1 MKSLQTFVRKKIRKL
16 SYSQGRKYTIRIIES
31 KFIENL
37 INNHVHNLKK
47 KLEDNKKNQNNKI
60 NINSIPFIIDD
71 HTDRI
76 IEYIFSKGKKN
87 SKEIIFIQHYL
98 TCFSHLVD
106 AIFEKKLMTEPNFLL
121 WQIAKFLK
129 YESYSNE
136 VIIFRYGD
144 KGDKFYMI
152 FTGKFA
158 IIISK
163 EKK

>member
-37 INNHVHNLKK
+37 INDHVRNLKK

-129 YESYSNE
+129 YESYSNDE
-136 VIIFRYGD
+136 IIFRYGD
-144 KGDKFYMI
+144 EGDKFYMI
-152 FTGKFA
+152 FTGKVA
-158 IIISK
+158 IIRK
-163 EKK
+163 YNL